1 MWTMENLHPYQ
12 RRAIADAINMRYG
25 YQFLDTG
32 MGKTVI
38 SLVIHDQLK
47 KRGWTRG
54 SLVVA
59 PKYVMNNV
67 WRQEAKEWDF
77 SQNFTF
83 SIIHGSTYRGTAE
96 HSRRMAVME
105 PADFHLINYEGLVWL
120 STYLLRYGNGVPWDS
135 IFYDESTRMKRSTT
149 KRFKAFKRLMHQFK
163 YRFDLTGTP
172 IPNGLEDIF
181 GQAYTIDGGRAL
193 GTGNITGF
201 RRKYMVPAYTLHGR
215 VTIYSERA
223 GGRQEVAKNIAP
235 RVIRLKKTEHLEL
248 PPLKFH
254 NIEIDMPDDLR
265 EQYEELE
272 ENFFLEIGGAEVETF
287 SQVATD
293 MKLRQFL
300 QGRIYDASGKTHL
313 IHGEKINALKKLN
326 GMFTGNSLIA
336 YNFKYERDDL
346 RGLLSDNTPFLDSR
360 TKDKEAEK
368 WITGWNNYEYSEF
381 LVNPAS
387 AAFGLNLQ
395 AGGSNVIW
403 YSLTYN
409 AEHYSQLIDRLWRQ
423 GQRAKV
429 VNVVHI
435 VFKDT
440 IDVVIANALSRKDR
454 DQEALMQDIVRYLNG
469 KV

>member
-1 MWTMENLHPYQ
+1 MLTVKDLHLYQ
-12 RRAIADAINMRYG
+12 KRAIAQSIKMEYG

-38 SLVIHDQLK
+38 SLFIHDQLK
-47 KRGWTRG
+47 KRKLTRG

-59 PKYVMNNV
+59 PKYVINNV
-67 WRQEAKEWDF
+67 WRQEAKLWDF
-77 SQNFTF
+77 SKDFTF
-83 SIIHGSTYRGTAE
+83 STIHGSTYRGTAE
-96 HSRRMAVME
+96 HSRRMALMDAV
-105 PADFHLINYEGLVWL
+105 DIHLINYEGLVWL
-120 STYLLRYGNGVPWDS
+120 STYLLRHGNGVPWDS

-149 KRFKAFKRLMHQFK
+149 KRFKAFKRLMSQFR

-181 GQAYTIDGGRAL
+181 GQAYTVDGGRAL
-193 GTGNITGF
+193 GVGNITGF
-201 RRKYMVPAYTLHGR
+201 RNKYMVPQYTLHGR
-215 VTIYSERA
+215 VTIYGERS
-223 GGRQEVAKNIAP
+223 GSRQEVAEKIAP
-235 RVIRLKKTEHLEL
+235 RVIRLKKTEHLKL
-248 PPLKFH
+248 PPLLYH
-254 NIEIDMPDDLR
+254 NIEIDMPPDLR
-265 EQYEELE
+265 DQYTELE
-272 ENFFLEIGGAEVETF
+272 QNFFLEIGGVGVETF

-300 QGRIYDASGKTHL
+300 QGKIYDAAGVPHM
-313 IHGEKINALKKLN
+313 IHAEKLNALRKL
-326 GMFTGNSLIA
+326 TPDLKGNSLIA

-346 RGLLSDNTPFLDSR
+346 RLLYDNSPFLDSR
-360 TKDKEAEK
+360 TTDKEAEK
-368 WITGWNNYEYSEF
+368 WITGWNNYEFKQF

-395 AGGSNVIW
+395 AGGNNVIW

-423 GQRAKV
+423 GQRRP

-454 DQEALMQDIVRYLNG
+454 DQTALMQDIVRYLNG